1 MKAKEYQNLAMR
13 TNDGKGTDRLEE
25 WIREETGAEYK
36 GDVMIE
42 NEIDAGGLLNGCL
55 GLSGEAG
62 ELNDLVKKWIFHK
75 KPLDREHMK
84 KEIGDVCW
92 YIADIC
98 HSMGFNL
105 DEIFQMNIDKPKAR
119 YPEGFSESK
128 QQIRRR
134 HLRRCK
140 WTRSL

>member
-1 MKAKEYQNLAMR
+1 MKAKKYQNLAMR

-105 DEIFQMNIDKPKAR
+105 DEIFQMNIDKLKAR
-119 YPEGFSESK
+119 YPEGFSE
-128 QQIRRR
+128 RRANN
-134 HLRRCK
+134 
-140 WTRSL
+140 RSEDDI

>member
-1 MKAKEYQNLAMR
+1 MEAKEYQNLAMR
-13 TNDGKGTDRLEE
+13 TNDGKGTDRLLD
-25 WIREETGAEYK
+25 WTN
-36 GDVMIE
+36 V
-42 NEIDAGGLLNGCL
+42 DANGKIKDPGGLLNRCL

-98 HSMGFNL
+98 HSMGFDL
-105 DEIFQMNIDKPKAR
+105 GEIFQMNIDKLKAR
-119 YPEGFSESK
+119 YPEGFSE
-128 QQIRRR
+128 QRANN
-134 HLRRCK
+134 
-140 WTRSL
+140 RSEGDI

>member
-105 DEIFQMNIDKPKAR
+105 DEIFQMNIDKLKVR
-119 YPEGFSESK
+119 YPEGFSE
-128 QQIRRR
+128 RRANN
-134 HLRRCK
+134 
-140 WTRSL
+140 RSEDDI

>member
-1 MKAKEYQNLAMR
+1 MEAKEYQNLAMR
-13 TNDGKGTDRLEE
+13 TNDGKGTERLEK
-25 WIREETGAEYK
+25 WIGEETGAEYK

-42 NEIDAGGLLNGCL
+42 NEIDTGGLLNGCL

-62 ELNDLVKKWIFHK
+62 ELNDIVKKWIFHK

-98 HSMGFNL
+98 HSMGFDL
-105 DEIFQMNIDKPKAR
+105 GEIFQMNIDKLKAR
-119 YPEGFSESK
+119 YPEGFSE
-128 QQIRRR
+128 QRANN
-134 HLRRCK
+134 
-140 WTRSL
+140 RSEGDI

>member
-62 ELNDLVKKWIFHK
+62 ELNDLVKK
-75 KPLDREHMK
+75 R
-84 KEIGDVCW
+84 
-92 YIADIC
+92 
-98 HSMGFNL
+98 
-105 DEIFQMNIDKPKAR
+105 IFQMNIDKLKAR
-119 YPEGFSESK
+119 YPEGFSE
-128 QQIRRR
+128 RRANN
-134 HLRRCK
+134 
-140 WTRSL
+140 RSEDDI

>member
-1 MKAKEYQNLAMR
+1 MEAKEYQNLAMR
-13 TNDGKGTDRLEE
+13 TNDGKGTDRLLD
-25 WIREETGAEYK
+25 WTN
-36 GDVMIE
+36 V
-42 NEIDAGGLLNGCL
+42 DANGIIKDPGGLLNGCL

-98 HSMGFNL
+98 HSMGFDL
-105 DEIFQMNIDKPKAR
+105 GEIFQMNIDKLKVR
-119 YPEGFSESK
+119 YPEGFSE
-128 QQIRRR
+128 QRANN
-134 HLRRCK
+134 
-140 WTRSL
+140 RSEGDI

>member
-55 GLSGEAG
+55 WLSGEAG

-98 HSMGFNL
+98 QSMGFNL
-105 DEIFQMNIDKPKAR
+105 DEIFQMNIDKLKAR
-119 YPEGFSESK
+119 YPEGFSE
-128 QQIRRR
+128 RRANN
-134 HLRRCK
+134 
-140 WTRSL
+140 RSEDDI